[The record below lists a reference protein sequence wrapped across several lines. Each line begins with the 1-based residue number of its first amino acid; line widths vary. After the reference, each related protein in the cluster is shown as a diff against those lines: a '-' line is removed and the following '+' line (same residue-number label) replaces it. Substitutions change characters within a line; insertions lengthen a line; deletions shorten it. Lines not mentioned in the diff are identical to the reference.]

1 MSNASEEAGEG
12 DSIAAWVAV
21 AIMLAGV
28 FVGTLAL
35 FLDVL
40 PGVFIGAAI
49 VPIGLIAGAVLARLG
64 YGAHG
69 RRGAAAPSREA
80 RS

>member
-1 MSNASEEAGEG
+1 MSNASEEVGEG

-28 FVGTLAL
+28 FVGTLSL

-40 PGVFIGAAI
+40 PGVFVGAAI
-49 VPIGLIAGAVLARLG
+49 VPIGLIVGLVLARLG
-64 YGAHG
+64 YGAAG
-69 RRGAAAPSREA
+69 RAAAVQSREA